1 MQLSHVKELE
11 QKYILGTYARHDV
24 LIERGSGAYLVD
36 AANKRYLDLLA
47 GIGVNALGY
56 NHPRVKQVLRKQIK
70 RPLHISN
77 LFYHE
82 YQGRLAEK
90 LCKISGLDR
99 AFFTNSGAESI
110 EACLKFSRAY
120 AGRTLT
126 NGSGKKYRVLAMD
139 NAFHGRTLGALSAT
153 ASKKYR
159 EPFEPLV
166 PGFEFVEAN
175 NVADLEKKF
184 TSDVCAVLIETI
196 QGEGGIR
203 PLNEEFYRAVRRL
216 TSESGALLV
225 ADEIQCGLGR
235 TGQWFAFHQWIDGSD
250 TAMLPDLIACAKP
263 LGLGIPMGAV
273 ILKEN
278 VASAIKAGE
287 HGTTFGGGPLA
298 CRASLE
304 YFKIIEDEKLLQHIR
319 ETGAHFKS
327 RLETL
332 KDLPVVKEVRGI
344 GLMLAV
350 ELNVPGKDYVKKML
364 ERGFII
370 NCTHETALRFLPP
383 FIITTKQIDKTVR
396 ALREVLSE
404 G

>member
-24 LIERGSGAYLVD
+24 LIERGSGVYLVD

-70 RPLHISN
+70 RPLHVSN

-90 LCKISGLDR
+90 LCKLSGLDR

-120 AGRTLT
+120 AGRALT

-153 ASKKYR
+153 ANQKYR

-166 PGFEFVEAN
+166 PGFDFVEAN

-184 TSDVCAVLIETI
+184 TPDVCAVLIETI
-196 QGEGGIR
+196 QGEGGVN
-203 PLNEEFYRAVRRL
+203 PLKEEFYRAVRRL
-216 TSESGALLV
+216 TSQSGALLV

-235 TGQWFAFHQWIDGSD
+235 TGQWFAFHQWIDPND
-250 TAMLPDLIACAKP
+250 RAMLPDMIACAKP

-278 VASAIKAGE
+278 VAAAIKAGE

-304 YFKIIEDEKLLQHIR
+304 YFKIIEDEKLLDHIR
-319 ETGAHFKS
+319 ETGAYFKA
-327 RLETL
+327 RLESL
-332 KDLPVVKEVRGI
+332 KDLPVVTEVRGI
-344 GLMLAV
+344 GLMLAIQ
-350 ELNVPGKDYVKKML
+350 LNVPGKDYVKKML

-370 NCTHETALRFLPP
+370 NCTHDTVLRFLPP
-383 FIITTKQIDKTVR
+383 FIISNKQVDKTIR

-404 G
+404 A

>member
-1 MQLSHVKELE
+1 MQLAQVKELE
-11 QKYILGTYARHDV
+11 QKYVLGTYSRFDV
-24 LIERGSGAYLVD
+24 LIERGSGAYLID
-36 AANKRYLDLLA
+36 ASNKRYLDLLA
-47 GIGVNALGY
+47 GIAVNALGY

-110 EACLKFSRAY
+110 EGCLKFARAF
-120 AGRTLT
+120 ATRAAAT
-126 NGSGKKYRVLAMD
+126 NGNARKFRILAMD
-139 NAFHGRTLGALSAT
+139 NAFHGRTFGALSAT
-153 ASKKYR
+153 AHAKYR

-175 NVADLEKKF
+175 NIEDLEKKF
-184 TSDVCAVLIETI
+184 TDDVCAVLIETL

-203 PLNEEFYRAVRRL
+203 PLTEEFYRAARRM
-216 TSESGALLV
+216 TQQHGALLI

-235 TGQWFAFHQWIDGSD
+235 TGDWFAFNQWVASSD
-250 TAMLPDLIACAKP
+250 KEMLPDMIACAKP
-263 LGLGIPMGAV
+263 LGLGIPLGAV
-273 ILKEN
+273 ILKEH
-278 VASAIKAGE
+278 VANAIRPGE

-304 YFKIIEDEKLLQHIR
+304 YFKVIEEDKLLDHIR
-319 ETGAHFKS
+319 ETGAYFKS
-327 RLETL
+327 RLEEL
-332 KDLPVVKEVRGI
+332 KDLPVVKEVRGT
-344 GLMLAV
+344 GFMLAV
-350 ELNVPGKDYVKKML
+350 ELTVPGKDYVKQLL

-370 NCTHETALRFLPP
+370 NCTHETVLRFLPP
-383 FIITTKQIDKTVR
+383 FVLTSKQIDKFVR
-396 ALREVLSE
+396 VLRAVLTA
-404 G
+404 

>member
-90 LCKISGLDR
+90 LCKLSGLDR

-120 AGRTLT
+120 AGRALT

-153 ASKKYR
+153 ANQKYR

-166 PGFEFVEAN
+166 PGFDFVEAN

-184 TSDVCAVLIETI
+184 TPDVCAVLIETI
-196 QGEGGIR
+196 QGEGGVN
-203 PLNEEFYRAVRRL
+203 PLKR
-216 TSESGALLV
+216 SS
-225 ADEIQCGLGR
+225 I
-235 TGQWFAFHQWIDGSD
+235 
-250 TAMLPDLIACAKP
+250 
-263 LGLGIPMGAV
+263 
-273 ILKEN
+273 
-278 VASAIKAGE
+278 
-287 HGTTFGGGPLA
+287 
-298 CRASLE
+298 
-304 YFKIIEDEKLLQHIR
+304 
-319 ETGAHFKS
+319 
-327 RLETL
+327 
-332 KDLPVVKEVRGI
+332 
-344 GLMLAV
+344 
-350 ELNVPGKDYVKKML
+350 VPCD
-364 ERGFII
+364 
-370 NCTHETALRFLPP
+370 A
-383 FIITTKQIDKTVR
+383 
-396 ALREVLSE
+396 
-404 G
+404 